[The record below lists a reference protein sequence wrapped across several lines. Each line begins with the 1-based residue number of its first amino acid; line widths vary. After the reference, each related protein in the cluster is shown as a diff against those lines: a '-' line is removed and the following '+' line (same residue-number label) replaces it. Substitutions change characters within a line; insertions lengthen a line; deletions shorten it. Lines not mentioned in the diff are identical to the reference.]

1 MCRWLAYS
9 GSPIF
14 PEDLIFAPDNS
25 LAAQSLHSCKAKVT
39 VNGDG
44 FGIGWYSERETP
56 GVYREVLPAWS
67 DCNLRSLAA
76 NIRTRHFF
84 AHIRAST
91 GTATSR
97 PNCHPFAHGK
107 WLFMHNGQIGNYE
120 QQRRRL
126 ESLLPDE
133 LYSHRQGSTDSELIF
148 YLLFHFGLED
158 NPLKALRATLA
169 EVVRTSEEAG
179 TNLPFRCT
187 AALTNGQTTYAI
199 RFSTDK
205 HPPSLYWHD
214 STDHTLIVSEPLD
227 TTAGDWREVPAST
240 ILVTEGGN
248 RISTEAI

>member
-14 PEDLIFAPDNS
+14 PEDLIFTPDNS
-25 LAAQSLHSCKAKVT
+25 LAAQSLHSCKAKVS

-44 FGIGWYSERETP
+44 FGMGWYGERDIP

-97 PNCHPFAHGK
+97 QNCHPFTYGK

-120 QQRRRL
+120 LQRRRL
-126 ESLLPDE
+126 EALLPDD
-133 LYSHRQGSTDSELIF
+133 LYARREGSTDSELIF
-148 YLLFHFGLED
+148 YLLFHFGLEE
-158 NPLKALRATLA
+158 NPLKALRATLN
-169 EVVRTSEEAG
+169 EVARATDTSG
-179 TNLPFRCT
+179 SNKPFRCT
-187 AALTNGQTTYAI
+187 AALTDGQTNYAI
-199 RFSTDK
+199 RFSTDA
-205 HPPSLYWHD
+205 HPPSLYWQER
-214 STDHTLIVSEPLD
+214 SGHTLIVSEPLD
-227 TTAGDWREVPAST
+227 TAIGEWQQVPAST
-240 ILVTEGGN
+240 ILVTEPGN
-248 RISTEAI
+248 KITTEAL

>member
-14 PEDLIFAPDNS
+14 PEDLIFEPDNS
-25 LAAQSLHSCKAKVT
+25 LAAQSLHSCKAKVA

-44 FGIGWYSERETP
+44 FGIGWYGEREIP

-76 NIRTRHFF
+76 NIRTHHFF

-97 PNCHPFAHGK
+97 PNCHPFTHGK
-107 WLFMHNGQIGNYE
+107 WLFMHNGQIGDYDRH
-120 QQRRRL
+120 RRRL
-126 ESLLPDE
+126 EALIPDD
-133 LYSHRQGSTDSELIF
+133 LYACRQGSTDSELIF

-158 NPLKALRATLA
+158 DPLKALRATLK
-169 EVVRTSEEAG
+169 EVARTSEHGGKGKA
-179 TNLPFRCT
+179 FRCT
-187 AALTNGQTTYAI
+187 AALTDGQTTYAI
-199 RFSTDK
+199 RFSTDN
-205 HPPSLYWHD
+205 HPPSLYWQET
-214 STDHTLIVSEPLD
+214 SGHTLIVSEPLD
-227 TTAGDWREVPAST
+227 TALGEWQPVPPST

-248 RISTEAI
+248 RISTEAL